1 MTNLE
6 VTPSESILVAIDIS
20 KSRNDILID
29 IPRATRH
36 QCLVVLNTRSEHD
49 RLIERLLAFGRPVI
63 AGFEATGKLPSA
75 ARIPTTSSWLC
86 TSAGVLGSSRAG
98 LVRPCT
104 MDGTRTIRKT
114 LRSFCTCSKS
124 EPHRRTVIRSA
135 RRQRHP
141 GAVKDARGH
150 LEGEDGALAPTAHT
164 LSAALFSRD
173 CSLRWQLAQ
182 RLVPCLPWQ
191 FRTRRAS

>member
-63 AGFEATGKLPSA
+63 AGFEATGNYHRPLAFRLLQAGFALRLVSSVALARTREALHNGWDKNDPKDAQVILHMLKIGATQAYCDPICSASTTSRSCQRRTRSSRRRRRSSGTDCSHIICRSIFPRLLASLATRAAIGSLPSL
-75 ARIPTTSSWLC
+75 SSFQP
-86 TSAGVLGSSRAG
+86 
-98 LVRPCT
+98 RP
-104 MDGTRTIRKT
+104 
-114 LRSFCTCSKS
+114 
-124 EPHRRTVIRSA
+124 
-135 RRQRHP
+135 
-141 GAVKDARGH
+141 
-150 LEGEDGALAPTAHT
+150 
-164 LSAALFSRD
+164 
-173 CSLRWQLAQ
+173 
-182 RLVPCLPWQ
+182 
-191 FRTRRAS
+191 AS